1 MQISLFTHE
10 YGGEGLHEE
19 QLFKIFVWV
28 SMYGRKPKKAGTN
41 IYDSAN
47 DFKFVSIFAS
57 QFPAS
62 CAALLK
68 KY

>member
-1 MQISLFTHE
+1 
-10 YGGEGLHEE
+10 
-19 QLFKIFVWV
+19 
-28 SMYGRKPKKAGTN
+28 MYGRKPEKAGTN